1 MGRKTIQVNKKNGT
15 VNFPEFDSDDALV
28 YDLFD
33 SLGSDKYAETFRAML
48 HIGALAMMEDRISHL
63 INSTE
68 KEIFP
73 QLERFKLHF
82 ERRKTQFEETAQ
94 KKGDIAEDDIVDVL
108 NQYASDNKWT
118 DNIVK
123 SGAIKGNLSS
133 AKGPNKTGDVL

>member
-33 SLGSDKYAETFRAML
+33 SLGSDKYDETFRAML

-82 ERRKTQFEETAQ
+82 ELQHS
-94 KKGDIAEDDIVDVL
+94 DIR
-108 NQYASDNKWT
+108 
-118 DNIVK
+118 
-123 SGAIKGNLSS
+123 
-133 AKGPNKTGDVL
+133 